1 MGLGL
6 TGQQHGSVFL
16 DAEDKV
22 IRRAL
27 LWNDQRTEAQCREI
41 SEKVGDERLAK
52 VTGSLAIPAVQ
63 ASKILW
69 LRDEEPENFD
79 RVSHVLLPKD
89 YVRLLLTGEY
99 ASDASGTLL
108 LDVQSRDYSPEL
120 LEALEIPREWL
131 PRLYEGP
138 ENTGTLKEGV
148 AGQLGLP
155 AGIPVAAGGG
165 DNAAAAVGIGIV
177 ERGLVSSSVGT
188 SEVIYA
194 HADEFKPDPSG
205 RLHAFCH
212 SVPGAYHFMGVTQSA
227 GGSLSW

>member
-1 MGLGL
+1 VEYSLYSPHPGWSEKDPEDWWRAIKEVLGRVAVDVEDEIVGLGL

-16 DAEDKV
+16 DAEDRV

-41 SEKVGDERLAK
+41 SEKVGDKRFAR

-99 ASDASGTLL
+99 ASDASDASGPLL
-108 LDVQSRDYSPEL
+108 L
-120 LEALEIPREWL
+120 
-131 PRLYEGP
+131 
-138 ENTGTLKEGV
+138 TCK
-148 AGQLGLP
+148 
-155 AGIPVAAGGG
+155 AGITHP
-165 DNAAAAVGIGIV
+165 
-177 ERGLVSSSVGT
+177 SSW
-188 SEVIYA
+188 
-194 HADEFKPDPSG
+194 KPSRSRASGYPGSTRAPRSRG
-205 RLHAFCH
+205 RL
-212 SVPGAYHFMGVTQSA
+212 
-227 GGSLSW
+227 